1 MSKVASNSL
10 YNVILG
16 RIVTEKSSLMEAHS
30 EYGFFV
36 ETSCNKI
43 EIKKAVELCFGVKV
57 ERVRTSL
64 LKGKQKTHARI
75 KGVRKDRKKAFVR
88 LSQGQVIDFESL

>member
-10 YNVILG
+10 YNVLLG
-16 RIVTEKSSLMEAHS
+16 RIVTEKSSLMEANS

-36 ETSCNKI
+36 HMDCNKI
-43 EIKKAVELCFGVKV
+43 EIKQAIEFCFGVKV
-57 ERVRTSL
+57 ERVRTAVI
-64 LKGKQKTHARI
+64 KGKQKTHARI

-88 LSQGQVIDFESL
+88 LAQGQVIDFESL